1 MYLCLRLIFA
11 NLVSLLGQSGKFV
24 VVVFSGATAR
34 SGRRKKKKKR
44 IEIQRSDRLRERKRE
59 RERKKT
65 MSHFVL
71 GEVKKKEKRGIWDSS
86 VLLFLLRAPSLV
98 FLLLLLLF
106 LRVKAIKRIDPNS
119 LAALARN
126 AETTT
131 GLSIKSKIS
140 PFLVRE
146 KREKN

>member
-86 VLLFLLRAPSLV
+86 VLLFLLRAPSL
-98 FLLLLLLF
+98 LLLLF

-119 LAALARN
+119 LAALARS

-140 PFLVRE
+140 PSLVGKRKDRE
-146 KREKN
+146 RKN